1 MPQDTKSKT
10 KTKTKARIRRGVVT
24 GVTVASLIVA
34 PTAFAAGGSPS
45 DVQYESTLTQISAG
59 GGPHQPSAPATTTSS
74 GSSLPFTGFDVGAMA
89 AVAAGLGLAGFAM
102 RRRLQATH
110 DDRAS

>member
-10 KTKTKARIRRGVVT
+10 KTKTKRRIRRGIATV
-24 GVTVASLIVA
+24 VTVASLIVA
-34 PTAFAAGGSPS
+34 PTAFAAGSSPS
-45 DVQYESTLTQISAG
+45 DAQYESTLTQISAG
-59 GGPHQPSAPATTTSS
+59 GGPHEPSATTASS

-110 DDRAS
+110 DDRVS